1 MTFAPPEARLDPVLP
16 EPDTDTDA
24 GGRLEPLH
32 FDEGT
37 LELWKAFSPLAMERR
52 RWALTRG
59 QVEPWRAGQALQ
71 LGGEVAVVVTGAFA
85 VHVGLSG
92 LAADILG
99 PGDVLCTGAHR
110 AISGEWISDG
120 RLYRTTPGDWTETAA
135 MEGMSHLLD
144 GVDRRRESLELGLA
158 CAARHL
164 ATERVADLLTAV
176 QAATGLAAARLSQ
189 DRLGQMLG
197 LRRTTVNASC
207 RALQKAGVIRTV
219 RGQIRIHRLDGLK
232 AAACGCR
239 RMAAAPA
246 TTGPL
251 AS

>member
-1 MTFAPPEARLDPVLP
+1 MTFAPHEALLDPALP
-16 EPDTDTDA
+16 EPDTPGATVP
-24 GGRLEPLH
+24 LQPLH
-32 FDEGT
+32 FDDGT

-71 LGGEVAVVVTGAFA
+71 LGGEVAVIVAGAFA
-85 VHVGLSG
+85 VHVGASG
-92 LAADILG
+92 LSADILG
-99 PGDVLCTGAHR
+99 PGDVLATGAHR
-110 AISGEWISDG
+110 PISGEWISDG
-120 RLYRTTPGDWTETAA
+120 RLYRTTLRDWTETAGV
-135 MEGMSHLLD
+135 EGLSHLLD
-144 GVDRRRESLELGLA
+144 GVDQRRESLERGLA

-164 ATERVADLLTAV
+164 ATERVADLLVAV

-189 DRLGQMLG
+189 DRLGRMLG

-207 RALQKAGVIRTV
+207 RALQQAGVIRTV
-219 RGQIRIHRLDGLK
+219 RGQIRIHSVSELE

-239 RMAAAPA
+239 RVARAPTA
-246 TTGPL
+246 TGSL